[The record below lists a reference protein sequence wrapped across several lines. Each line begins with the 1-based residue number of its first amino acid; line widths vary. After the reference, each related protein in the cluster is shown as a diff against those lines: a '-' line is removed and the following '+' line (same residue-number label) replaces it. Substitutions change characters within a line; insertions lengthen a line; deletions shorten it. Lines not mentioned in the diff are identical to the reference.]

1 MRNKWKTI
9 LSTVVVFLFVFIG
22 SGILFVK
29 FAWFSMTMEEMLFHI
44 KTSLTGASASVVNE
58 YLLASILPSLLV
70 TALYAIL
77 AGLGN
82 KLARP
87 LKWLAAAFCLVALIV
102 GAYSFH
108 LWTFLRG
115 QFVSSTYIEDNYVD
129 PKTVDLQFPE
139 KKRNLIYIYL
149 ESMEMTYADKESG
162 GAFDKNVIPELTLL
176 AKENED
182 FSGNE
187 YSLSRSDTPDNLLSR
202 KEDLKSFQTL
212 NSHIPDGSDYS
223 EENDDEERG
232 MLTVQNSNDKLNGGY
247 AVEDT
252 TWTMAA
258 MFGQTS
264 GLPLKIPMGQ
274 NQMVYVNKFMPG
286 VTSLG
291 DILEENGYHNVLM
304 IGSNATFGGRRKY
317 FQQHGDY
324 EICDWPWAK
333 KEGLIPS
340 NYKVWWGYEDEK
352 LFQYAEDKLTDLAA
366 ENQPFNFTMLTVDTH
381 FEDGHS
387 CRLCPSDNGDNKYAN
402 VMHCSSQQVVRF
414 VHWIQ
419 DQDFYDNTTIIISG
433 DHPTMDKDF
442 CNDIDEN
449 YQRKVYTCI
458 VNAPISPMDGERR
471 REFTTLDMFPTTLAA
486 LNVKIPGDR
495 LGMGTNLYSTED
507 TLAEKD
513 GVDKINEEITYK
525 SALMRTLYDGN

>member
-1 MRNKWKTI
+1 MRKI
-9 LSTVVVFLFVFIG
+9 
-22 SGILFVK
+22 
-29 FAWFSMTMEEMLFHI
+29 
-44 KTSLTGASASVVNE
+44 
-58 YLLASILPSLLV
+58 
-70 TALYAIL
+70 
-77 AGLGN
+77 
-82 KLARP
+82 
-87 LKWLAAAFCLVALIV
+87 
-102 GAYSFH
+102 
-108 LWTFLRG
+108 
-115 QFVSSTYIEDNYVD
+115 
-129 PKTVDLQFPE
+129 
-139 KKRNLIYIYL
+139 NL
-149 ESMEMTYADKESG
+149 
-162 GAFDKNVIPELTLL
+162 LTL
-176 AKENED
+176 
-182 FSGNE
+182 
-187 YSLSRSDTPDNLLSR
+187 R
-202 KEDLKSFQTL
+202 Q
-212 NSHIPDGSDYS
+212 
-223 EENDDEERG
+223 
-232 MLTVQNSNDKLNGGY
+232 
-247 AVEDT
+247 
-252 TWTMAA
+252 
-258 MFGQTS
+258 
-264 GLPLKIPMGQ
+264 
-274 NQMVYVNKFMPG
+274 
-286 VTSLG
+286 
-291 DILEENGYHNVLM
+291 
-304 IGSNATFGGRRKY
+304 
-317 FQQHGDY
+317 
-324 EICDWPWAK
+324 
-333 KEGLIPS
+333 
-340 NYKVWWGYEDEK
+340 
-352 LFQYAEDKLTDLAA
+352 